1 MSASASGTGTPAE
14 RRLRW
19 LVAAL
24 DDPSAL
30 TVADVEPVYDTS
42 EWFGDWSLERE
53 LEGLH
58 EGRHSAS
65 RPLTIERV
73 SATGTEATAVLTGG
87 DGKSWTVTCWV
98 EGDEPHRITRARL
111 VPTPPDGLV
120 IRLASPDDG
129 PALAALERRAPL
141 RLGKEPLTFMTF
153 DHGEDYLAP
162 SRLMEEATIYVG
174 EIDGRLVGVYCGAI
188 QKVALDGDEKRL
200 FLEHHVR
207 IDPEAKRGAVFW
219 ALCNFGRDHYA
230 RAADSIAFYVS
241 PENLALRKF
250 VSDVA
255 PWPVPPVRALLRC
268 APGSDVEQAGEQ
280 VTIGDA
286 DHVVGILNGC
296 NARSALYV
304 PYTEASLS
312 SRLTRDPAQ
321 YGWDDLRA
329 TAGAVVGVGRNLL
342 RVTKERD
349 GSVEETRRA
358 LVLDHGVHGGRE
370 ADYRALLRWWC
381 DEVARRGGTHLAVFT
396 SERSPTYGVVTELAD
411 QLEPFDFWAFDIP
424 QPRALG
430 EGGFYVDPVY
440 F

>member
-1 MSASASGTGTPAE
+1 MSGTVAPVE

-24 DDPSAL
+24 DDPSGL
-30 TVADVEPVYDTS
+30 TVADLEPVYDTS
-42 EWFGDWSLERE
+42 AWFGDWSFERE
-53 LEGLH
+53 LEVLH

-65 RPLTIERV
+65 RPLTIEGM
-73 SATGTEATAVLTGG
+73 SATATEATADLSGG
-87 DGKSWTVTCWV
+87 DGKRWTVTCWI
-98 EGDEPHRITRARL
+98 EAEDPHRITRSRL
-111 VPTPPDGLV
+111 VPTPPEGLV
-120 IRLASPDDG
+120 IRLAGPEDG
-129 PALAALERRAPL
+129 PALADLERRAPL

-153 DHGEDYLAP
+153 DHGEDYFAP

-188 QKVALDGDEKRL
+188 QTVALDGEVKRL

-207 IDPEAKRGAVFW
+207 IDPEANRGAVFW

-255 PWPVPPVRALLRC
+255 PWPVPPVRALLPC
-268 APGSDVEQAGEQ
+268 TPDAEVEQVGDQ
-280 VTIGDA
+280 VRAGDA
-286 DHVVGILNGC
+286 DHVVEILNGC
-296 NARSALYV
+296 NARSALYL
-304 PYTEASLS
+304 PHTRASLR
-312 SRLTRDPAQ
+312 SRLTRDPTQ
-321 YGWDDLRA
+321 YGWEDLRA
-329 TAGAVVGVGRNLL
+329 TTGAVVGVGRNLV

-349 GSVEETRRA
+349 GTVEETRRA
-358 LVLDHGVHGGRE
+358 LVLDHGFHHGRE
-370 ADYRALLRWWC
+370 SDHRALLRWWC
-381 DEVARRGGTHLAVFT
+381 TEVARRGGTHLAVFT

-411 QLEPFDFWAFDIP
+411 QLEPFDFWAFDVAE
-424 QPRALG
+424 PRALDA
-430 EGGFYVDPVY
+430 GGFYVDPVY

>member
-1 MSASASGTGTPAE
+1 MSASGAAAPAE
-14 RRLRW
+14 GRLRW

-30 TVADVEPVYDTS
+30 AAADLEPVYDTS

-53 LEGLH
+53 LEALH

-73 SATGTEATAVLTGG
+73 SATDGEATAVVTGG

-98 EGDEPHRITRARL
+98 EADEPHRITRARL

-120 IRLASPDDG
+120 IRLAHPEDG
-129 PALAALERRAPL
+129 PTLADLERRAPL

-153 DHGEDYLAP
+153 DHGEDYFAP

-207 IDPEAKRGAVFW
+207 IDPEANRGAVFW

-230 RAADSIAFYVS
+230 RAADSVAFYVS

-250 VSDVA
+250 VSNVA
-255 PWPVPPVRALLRC
+255 PWPVPPVRALLPC
-268 APGSDVEQAGEQ
+268 TPSGDVGRVGAQ
-280 VTIGDA
+280 VTTGDA
-286 DHVVGILNGC
+286 DHVVRILNEC
-296 NARSALYV
+296 NGRSALYL
-304 PYTEASLS
+304 PYTEGSLR
-312 SRLTRDPAQ
+312 SRLTRDPMQ
-321 YGWDDLRA
+321 YGWGDLRL
-329 TAGAVVGVGRNLL
+329 TEGAVVGVGRNLL

-349 GSVEETRRA
+349 GVVEETRRA
-358 LVLDHGVHGGRE
+358 LVLDHGFRAGRE
-370 ADYRALLRWWC
+370 AEYGALLRWWC
-381 DEVARRGGTHLAVFT
+381 DDVGRRGATHLAVFT
-396 SERSPTYGVVTELAD
+396 SERSPTYRVVTALAD
-411 QLEPFDFWAFDIP
+411 RLEPFDFWAFEVAE
-424 QPRALG
+424 PRALA

>member
-1 MSASASGTGTPAE
+1 MSADGPGAPAE
-14 RRLRW
+14 RRVRW

-30 TVADVEPVYDTS
+30 TVADLELVYDTS
-42 EWFGDWSLERE
+42 EWFGDWTLERE
-53 LEGLH
+53 LEELH
-58 EGRHSAS
+58 GGRHGAS

-73 SATGTEATAVLTGG
+73 SATGKEATAVLTGG

-98 EGDEPHRITRARL
+98 EAEEPHRICRDRL
-111 VPTPPDGLV
+111 VPTPPQGLA
-120 IRLASPDDG
+120 IRLARPDDG
-129 PALAALERRAPL
+129 PALADLERRAPL

-153 DHGEDYLAP
+153 DHGDDYFAP

-188 QKVALDGDEKRL
+188 QEVVLDGEEKRL

-207 IDPEAKRGAVFW
+207 IDPEANRGAVFW

-250 VSDVA
+250 VSNVP
-255 PWPVPPVRALLRC
+255 PWPVPPVRALLPC
-268 APGSDVEQAGEQ
+268 TPGVADEQ
-280 VTIGDA
+280 VGAQASIGDV
-286 DHVVGILNGC
+286 DHVVEILNGC

-304 PYTEASLS
+304 PYTEASLT

-321 YGWDDLRA
+321 YGWDDLQV

-349 GSVEETRRA
+349 GIVEETRRA
-358 LVLDHGVHGGRE
+358 LVLDHGFHDGRE

-381 DEVARRGGTHLAVFT
+381 AEVAGRGGTHLAVFT

-411 QLEPFDFWAFDIP
+411 QLEPFDFWAFDVEE
-424 QPRALG
+424 PRALL